1 MRATGRG
8 AMSQQPRHRRYNP
21 GVLLGHCAPAFALKA
36 LAPRVPLWAL
46 VAGVYLLDIL
56 FAIFVL
62 TGIEHARIVPGF
74 TASNDLDLYDMPWSH
89 SVLAG
94 AVWAVLAGGLAAWL
108 WPGARWRVGLAMA
121 AAVLSHLA
129 LDIPVHVPDMTLAGN
144 DTARLGLGLWN
155 HRALA
160 IAIEAGVLA
169 AGVLVLARSSWAA
182 AARRGR
188 AVAGLGAAMMLLL
201 IVSYVV
207 PTPPAITP
215 MVLLLL
221 VTAAGLA
228 LITGLVV
235 DRGASAA
242 SPASRPE

>member
-1 MRATGRG
+1 
-8 AMSQQPRHRRYNP
+8 
-21 GVLLGHCAPAFALKA
+21 
-36 LAPRVPLWAL
+36 
-46 VAGVYLLDIL
+46 
-56 FAIFVL
+56 
-62 TGIEHARIVPGF
+62 
-74 TASNDLDLYDMPWSH
+74 MPWSH

-94 AVWAVLAGGLAAWL
+94 AVWAVLAGALAAWL

-144 DTARLGLGLWN
+144 DTVRLGLGLWN
-155 HRALA
+155 HRALV

-182 AARRGR
+182 SARRGR
-188 AVAGLGAAMMLLL
+188 AVVGLGAAMMVLL

-215 MVLLLL
+215 MVLLILAT
-221 VTAAGLA
+221 VAGVA

-235 DRGASAA
+235 DAVDRGVGVTG
-242 SPASRPE
+242 PTRPE

>member
-1 MRATGRG
+1 MLA
-8 AMSQQPRHRRYNP
+8 
-21 GVLLGHCAPAFALKA
+21 VLIGHCAPAFALKS

-56 FAIFVL
+56 FPIFVL
-62 TGIEHARIVPGF
+62 AGIEQARIVPGF
-74 TASNDLDLYDMPWSH
+74 TASNDLDLFDIPWSH

-94 AVWAVLAGGLAAWL
+94 VVWAVLAGALAAWL
-108 WPGARWRVGLAMA
+108 LPAARWRAGLAMT

-144 DTARLGLGLWN
+144 DTLRLGLGLWN

-160 IAIEAGVLA
+160 LAIEAGVLV

-182 AARRGR
+182 AARRRR
-188 AVAGLGAAMMLLL
+188 AVIGLGATMMILL
-201 IVSYVV
+201 IASYVV
-207 PTPPAITP
+207 PAPPAITA

-221 VTAAGLA
+221 ATIASLA
-228 LITGLVV
+228 LVTGLLV
-235 DRGASAA
+235 DRGTGAIE
-242 SPASRPE
+242 PATRPE

>member
-1 MRATGRG
+1 MRPRRGNGRTVEATIL
-8 AMSQQPRHRRYNP
+8 A
-21 GVLLGHCAPAFALKA
+21 VLLGHCAPAFVLKA
-36 LAPRVPLWAL
+36 VAPRVPLWAL
-46 VAGVYLLDIL
+46 VTGVYLLDIL

-62 TGIEHARIVPGF
+62 ADIEHARIVPGF

-94 AVWAVLAGGLAAWL
+94 AVWAVLAGALAARL
-108 WPGARWRVGLAMA
+108 WPGAPWRVAPAMA

-144 DTARLGLGLWN
+144 DTLRLGLGLWN
-155 HRALA
+155 QRVLV

-169 AGVLVLARSSWAA
+169 AGVLVLARSSWAV
-182 AARRGR
+182 AARRSR
-188 AVAGLGAAMMLLL
+188 ALIALGAAMMLLL

-207 PTPPAITP
+207 PTPPAITA
-215 MVLLLL
+215 MVVLLLGTVASL
-221 VTAAGLA
+221 T

-235 DRGASAA
+235 DRGASVAGIA
-242 SPASRPE
+242 TRPE